1 MSSLLQA
8 YHEQYPARAGM
19 PKEEVKSRLGLPA
32 RLFNEIILRASTH
45 DAVAA
50 DEAALRLPSHAPHFR
65 PAEQAKVDALLA
77 SFRRSPYAT
86 PSVAECE
93 EAVGSEVFNALVEQ
107 GKLVKVSAEVVFL
120 AETYTEMAERVAKFI
135 RENGSITVAQVRDL
149 FNASRKYALGLM
161 EYLDQRKVTKRVGDE
176 RVLR

>member
-1 MSSLLQA
+1 
-8 YHEQYPARAGM
+8 
-19 PKEEVKSRLGLPA
+19 
-32 RLFNEIILRASTH
+32 
-45 DAVAA
+45 
-50 DEAALRLPSHAPHFR
+50 
-65 PAEQAKVDALLA
+65 VDALLA